1 MSKWI
6 KCSER
11 MPIVSG
17 WVIAVDDGI
26 AIPAWYRLGRFA
38 ISDHD
43 GDDLVIN
50 PTHWQPLP
58 SPPEDS

>member
-1 MSKWI
+1 MSEWV

-11 MPIVSG
+11 NPYKSG
-17 WVIAVDDGI
+17 WVIAFHEGD

-38 ISDHD
+38 ISDDD
-43 GDDLVIN
+43 GDDLAIE

-58 SPPEDS
+58 PPPQD